1 MNFIKTTMGL
11 LPYKQRCFNINE
23 AHLDDEVMTSCFR
36 ILYTHFNK
44 LGINWGPAFSS
55 LIGIVRNDGYLSWA
69 NNLCIYILKE
79 DEERFKDELWA
90 IVADGFEV
98 IRYERRGLYYL
109 RKDKQYIK
117 IFILRKIASNVRHT
131 GGSDFIFEQYLH
143 DTTKWEFRGM
153 MLNVP
158 SELDE
163 YLTFQYGNWV
173 VPIQYKNKQVVRI
186 FTHLSQRLQDLLPS
200 SVYYK
205 WMIARRQK
213 DFKRFKVLCEKN
225 GKVLPD
231 NVELTYVKQR
241 KHEKVLTVG
250 VYDLIH
256 KGHAELFRRAKGLG
270 DYLVVAVQD
279 GGWVNKYKDTKLLNS
294 TEDRCLMVQSIR
306 YVDEVVVYTD
316 VDELVKNIDFD
327 IFVTGP
333 DQIHAGFQ
341 RAMKWCEKNGKEH
354 LVLGRTDGVSS
365 SELKAKISS
374 KTNSK

>member
-1 MNFIKTTMGL
+1 MLLIMNFIKTTMGL

-143 DTTKWEFRGM
+143 DTTKWEFRGC
-153 MLNVP
+153 LLYTSP
-158 SELDE
+158 SPRD
-163 YLTFQYGNWV
+163 
-173 VPIQYKNKQVVRI
+173 
-186 FTHLSQRLQDLLPS
+186 
-200 SVYYK
+200 
-205 WMIARRQK
+205 
-213 DFKRFKVLCEKN
+213 
-225 GKVLPD
+225 
-231 NVELTYVKQR
+231 
-241 KHEKVLTVG
+241 
-250 VYDLIH
+250 
-256 KGHAELFRRAKGLG
+256 
-270 DYLVVAVQD
+270 
-279 GGWVNKYKDTKLLNS
+279 
-294 TEDRCLMVQSIR
+294 
-306 YVDEVVVYTD
+306 
-316 VDELVKNIDFD
+316 
-327 IFVTGP
+327 
-333 DQIHAGFQ
+333 
-341 RAMKWCEKNGKEH
+341 
-354 LVLGRTDGVSS
+354 
-365 SELKAKISS
+365 
-374 KTNSK
+374 